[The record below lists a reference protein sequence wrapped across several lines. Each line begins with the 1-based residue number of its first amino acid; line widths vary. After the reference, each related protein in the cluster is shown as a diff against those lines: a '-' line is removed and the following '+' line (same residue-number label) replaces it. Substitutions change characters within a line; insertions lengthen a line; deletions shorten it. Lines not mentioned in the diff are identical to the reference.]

1 MHALDMT
8 IRHITEKSEPVAYKL
23 NASIL
28 QALVH
33 FRPLKGAC
41 MFEFYRLYGILWW

>member
-1 MHALDMT
+1 MQCMHWT

-33 FRPLKGAC
+33 FRPLKGLKGAC
-41 MFEFYRLYGILWW
+41 TVGELKD